1 MNLNFTST
9 PVLTTERLLLRGLN
23 EEDFQAVHQLR
34 SDPTVNAF
42 VGRTN
47 SSTLESAKAYILKMN
62 NLVDK
67 KECLYWAITS
77 IADKTFL
84 GSVCLWN
91 FDTENEI
98 VEIGY
103 ELLSEFQ
110 SKGYMSEAL
119 KAVIEFAFTTMNAK
133 LITAFPSADNSNSVS
148 ILKKLGFIFDD
159 KPYNNKHD
167 NIKNIT
173 TYILKPSLVS

>member
-1 MNLNFTST
+1 MNLNFTSI
-9 PVLTTERLLLRGLN
+9 PILTTDRLLLRALK
-23 EEDFQAVHQLR
+23 EEDFEAIHQLH
-34 SDPTVNAF
+34 SDPIVNAF
-42 VGRTN
+42 VGRAN
-47 SSTLESAKAYILKMN
+47 VSTLENAKAYILKMD
-62 NLVDK
+62 NLINK

-77 IADKTFL
+77 KKDQKFL

-119 KAVIEFAFTTMNAK
+119 KAVIEFTFNTMKAD
-133 LITAFPSADNSNSVS
+133 LITAFPSEDNIGSVS
-148 ILKKLGFIFDD
+148 ILKKLGFIFDE
-159 KPYNNKHD
+159 KPYNNKHE
-167 NIKNIT
+167 NVKNIT
-173 TYILKPSLVS
+173 TYILKSS